1 MKKFL
6 LISCAS
12 AALLLFAPKA
22 DAGPPLAAALSTATT
37 ASANLITLGITGL
50 GAFGALAV
58 DFAVR
63 ATLGYALNALSSKPT
78 DISRGYSRSVNQL
91 GPALPHQVIYGET
104 VVGGAVFYQA
114 LTDTNTKL
122 HRCIAFA
129 GHEIESYEAIY
140 LNDQQVTLDGSGN
153 VTAPADFAGN
163 VRIKQYLGSDSQ
175 TADSDLVS
183 EVSEWTTDHRASGVA
198 YLYVRFDGASN
209 FPNGVPNVSAKIKG
223 KKVPNYQWAA
233 HNLLTYSQEL
243 DNAAWT
249 AVKGTVT
256 ANATTDPDGG
266 STAELFTEDS
276 TGGEHLIFYDDI
288 LATSAADYV
297 IAIWAKTNGRD
308 LQIRPR
314 GRGTGQAWAN
324 YDLSAGTVGNSGGS
338 ALVSATMSDEGSG
351 WYLCKLKF
359 TSQSDPDVGV
369 EFQLIEDAAVDGEEH
384 FYPGGGAS
392 GVYLWGAHF
401 YRDDRRGM
409 VNSSRGDTYVVTTS
423 TTTANADIEEYI
435 AWSSNPAICMR
446 DYLTS
451 DYGLSESFDNI
462 DDELFLTAADYC
474 DADLSPAR
482 FSCNGSFN
490 LEASPEEIIRN
501 MLSSMG
507 GTFWNYSGNW
517 AVLAAQYQEPALE
530 LGKSDLRGNLQVATR
545 HSRRDNFNTVRGQY
559 KGAET
564 EYQPDD
570 YTEVT
575 VSSFITE
582 DGGIKTAAEL
592 NLLFTDTEVMAQRI
606 AEIFLRRNRYQQTIA
621 ASFGLRALDLKVG
634 DNIFLTLPEVGYQ
647 RKIFEVVDWRL
658 GIDENDI
665 VVNMILREMNQRVY
679 TGETVNLVDES
690 FNILTDESD
699 NNLQA
704 IL

>member
-1 MKKFL
+1 
-6 LISCAS
+6 
-12 AALLLFAPKA
+12 
-22 DAGPPLAAALSTATT
+22 
-37 ASANLITLGITGL
+37 
-50 GAFGALAV
+50 
-58 DFAVR
+58 
-63 ATLGYALNALSSKPT
+63 
-78 DISRGYSRSVNQL
+78 
-91 GPALPHQVIYGET
+91 
-104 VVGGAVFYQA
+104 
-114 LTDTNTKL
+114 
-122 HRCIAFA
+122 
-129 GHEIESYEAIY
+129 
-140 LNDQQVTLDGSGN
+140 
-153 VTAPADFAGN
+153 
-163 VRIKQYLGSDSQ
+163 
-175 TADSDLVS
+175 
-183 EVSEWTTDHRASGVA
+183 
-198 YLYVRFDGASN
+198 
-209 FPNGVPNVSAKIKG
+209 
-223 KKVPNYQWAA
+223 
-233 HNLLTYSQEL
+233 
-243 DNAAWT
+243 
-249 AVKGTVT
+249 
-256 ANATTDPDGG
+256 
-266 STAELFTEDS
+266 
-276 TGGEHLIFYDDI
+276 
-288 LATSAADYV
+288 
-297 IAIWAKTNGRD
+297 
-308 LQIRPR
+308 
-314 GRGTGQAWAN
+314 
-324 YDLSAGTVGNSGGS
+324 
-338 ALVSATMSDEGSG
+338 
-351 WYLCKLKF
+351 
-359 TSQSDPDVGV
+359 
-369 EFQLIEDAAVDGEEH
+369 
-384 FYPGGGAS
+384 
-392 GVYLWGAHF
+392 
-401 YRDDRRGM
+401 
-409 VNSSRGDTYVVTTS
+409 
-423 TTTANADIEEYI
+423 
-435 AWSSNPAICMR
+435 
-446 DYLTS
+446 
-451 DYGLSESFDNI
+451 
-462 DDELFLTAADYC
+462 
-474 DADLSPAR
+474 
-482 FSCNGSFN
+482 
-490 LEASPEEIIRN
+490 